1 MSEKETGA
9 ISGAA
14 QGAAAGAALGPA
26 GMIAGAIIGGVGGLL
41 SGGAAKRARIYQNRA
56 SKTQRVLS
64 MMEAAVQRRD
74 LIRTA
79 RIARAESLAAISA
92 GGEGGMMSSAPL
104 GALSSLTSQTGSN
117 LRYFD
122 ARIRDFVQMQFWVD
136 KAGQKA
142 AQASNISGI
151 TSGLLSALSA
161 AGSLKGAG
169 GGGVGDSSPL
179 SVSQPLSVQGP
190 SSIPVTGI
198 PNFNAS
204 APNYMGSTFGGGG

>member
-14 QGAAAGAALGPA
+14 QGAAAGAALGPI
-26 GMIAGAIIGGVGGLL
+26 GMAAGAIIGGVGGLL

-79 RIARAESLAAISA
+79 RMARAESLAAISA

-136 KAGQKA
+136 KAGKKA

-161 AGSLKGAG
+161 IKPPTPTGQ
-169 GGGVGDSSPL
+169 VGTLDPL
-179 SVSQPLSVQGP
+179 TVSQPLNVQGP

-204 APNYMGSTFGGGG
+204 APNFMGSTFGGGG